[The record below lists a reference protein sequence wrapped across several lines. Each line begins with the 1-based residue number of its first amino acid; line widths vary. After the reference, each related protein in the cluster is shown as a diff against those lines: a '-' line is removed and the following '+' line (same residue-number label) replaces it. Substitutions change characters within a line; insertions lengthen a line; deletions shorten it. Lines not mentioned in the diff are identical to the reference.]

1 MERWRAWMEAHVSR
15 IPIPTPKSGPVPHF
29 HPKPQVIL
37 FDVYGT
43 LVAARYGDLEE
54 QMRRNLAQESFMKT
68 ARFFGFSEKSG
79 FLWADLFCR
88 AVMEEHEH
96 ARAIGI
102 SRPEILVEEIW
113 KKLMHS
119 VPEAPNPEPH
129 PMDVAMYRE
138 LVANPVAPYEGVAE
152 MLKALRRRGYLL
164 GLASNAQFYTRAI
177 LEYILESPLDAVFDA
192 RWTFFSY
199 ELGFAKPDPHFFRII
214 ATRARR
220 FSLEPQAVLMVGND
234 PFNDMEAATVHGL
247 QAVLFLPVT
256 AASPQSSRWGGPCLH
271 RFDTLVQALANG

>member
-1 MERWRAWMEAHVSR
+1 MSR